1 MFENQ
6 QAHSTSSNA
15 RYVATWTIDIEDANS
30 PVEAARYARR
40 MQAPGTSAVVF
51 DVTNL
56 QSGET
61 VSVDLELTQ
70 STE

>member
-1 MFENQ
+1 MPENQ
-6 QAHSTSSNA
+6 LALSTSGNA

-30 PVEAARYARR
+30 PIEAAQCARR

-61 VSVDLELTQ
+61 VSVDLEQT
-70 STE
+70 